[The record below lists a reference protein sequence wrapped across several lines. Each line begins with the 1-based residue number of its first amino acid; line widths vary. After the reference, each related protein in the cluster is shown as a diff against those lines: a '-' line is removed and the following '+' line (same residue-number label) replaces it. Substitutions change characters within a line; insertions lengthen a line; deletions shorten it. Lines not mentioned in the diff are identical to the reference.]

1 MLNLDR
7 APPPLS
13 TAEGALF
20 EGLRDTLPGG
30 WAVDFEA
37 NAGMAWVALVYRAEA
52 PTSAPLF
59 TICRWDNCVGLFV
72 RWGAGTVA
80 SAAVYPEL
88 STVLDLIPN
97 SIFAVAEARLAT
109 IQAESWSCTT
119 H

>member
-1 MLNLDR
+1 MPNLDR
-7 APPPLS
+7 APQPLS
-13 TAEGALF
+13 TVEGALF
-20 EGLRDTLPGG
+20 EGLKDTLPGG

-72 RWGAGTVA
+72 RWVDGAVA
-80 SAAVYPEL
+80 SAAVYTEL

-109 IQAESWSCTT
+109 FRAESWSGAT

>member
-1 MLNLDR
+1 MPNLGR
-7 APPPLS
+7 FPLALS
-13 TAEGALF
+13 TVEGALF
-20 EGLRDTLPGG
+20 EGLKDTLPGG

-37 NAGMAWVALVYRAEA
+37 NAGMAWVALIYRAEA
-52 PTSAPLF
+52 PTRAPLF

-72 RWGAGTVA
+72 RWVDGAVA

-109 IQAESWSCTT
+109 VQGESWSDTM